1 MTLVNDY
8 LGPAG
13 GGAWFSDAQWLQA
26 LLRFESGLARAQAD
40 CGLIPEPA
48 AQAIAS
54 ACEQA
59 PLDRDRIAEQA
70 RASGALGLALV
81 KPLQQWLQAHG
92 PQGLPWL
99 HWGATTQDA
108 VDTASALLTQQA
120 LQALLA
126 ELQALVDALLNL
138 AARHAATPMLA
149 RSLLQPAQITSFG
162 LKCAQS
168 AAALQRSIDQLSQ
181 LAPRALCVQLGGAV
195 GNGATLGTHRLA
207 VEQALAQH
215 LGLEACGH
223 SWHTQRDSWMR
234 LAMEVAVCC
243 GSLSKLARDWSLMSQ
258 YEVAEISEAARG
270 STSSTMPHKRNPV
283 HCMQA
288 VAQTQ
293 AVPPLAALLLGCMAQ
308 AHERALGEWQAE
320 VAHWPEL
327 WRHAHGAAA
336 ALRQAAQTLQVHP
349 QRMLA
354 HVAGLRGLVFS
365 EACVHALAPFT
376 GKHEALAAVEQ
387 LAPLA
392 LEQQRELQELLM
404 QWAASRTA
412 PELPPEQLPALR
424 RALSQAC
431 DPQQAVQASQR
442 ECLALLASRSP
453 TPMEESPAH
462 AEQDQPCL

>member
-1 MTLVNDY
+1 
-8 LGPAG
+8 
-13 GGAWFSDAQWLQA
+13 
-26 LLRFESGLARAQAD
+26 
-40 CGLIPEPA
+40 
-48 AQAIAS
+48 
-54 ACEQA
+54 
-59 PLDRDRIAEQA
+59 
-70 RASGALGLALV
+70 
-81 KPLQQWLQAHG
+81 
-92 PQGLPWL
+92 
-99 HWGATTQDA
+99 
-108 VDTASALLTQQA
+108 
-120 LQALLA
+120 
-126 ELQALVDALLNL
+126 
-138 AARHAATPMLA
+138 
-149 RSLLQPAQITSFG
+149 
-162 LKCAQS
+162 
-168 AAALQRSIDQLSQ
+168 
-181 LAPRALCVQLGGAV
+181 
-195 GNGATLGTHRLA
+195 

-223 SWHTQRDSWMR
+223 SWHTQRDDWMR

-258 YEVAEISEAARG
+258 YEVAEISEAAR
-270 STSSTMPHKRNPV
+270 STSSAMPHKRNPV

-320 VAHWPEL
+320 VAHWPDL

-387 LAPLA
+387 LAPWRWSSSA
-392 LEQQRELQELLM
+392 TCRSCSCNGPP
-404 QWAASRTA
+404 AA
-412 PELPPEQLPALR
+412 PLPSSPEQLAALR

-453 TPMEESPAH
+453 TPWKKAPSMQNKPPSLKPPTACS
-462 AEQDQPCL
+462 AAWPIAAACSAMPGWSGPWRTRMCSMWSSSA

>member
-13 GGAWFSDAQWLQA
+13 GGAWFSDAQWLQE

-270 STSSTMPHKRNPV
+270 STSSTLPHKRNPV
-283 HCMQA
+283 H
-288 VAQTQ
+288 
-293 AVPPLAALLLGCMAQ
+293 
-308 AHERALGEWQAE
+308 
-320 VAHWPEL
+320 
-327 WRHAHGAAA
+327 
-336 ALRQAAQTLQVHP
+336 
-349 QRMLA
+349 
-354 HVAGLRGLVFS
+354 
-365 EACVHALAPFT
+365 
-376 GKHEALAAVEQ
+376 
-387 LAPLA
+387 
-392 LEQQRELQELLM
+392 
-404 QWAASRTA
+404 
-412 PELPPEQLPALR
+412 
-424 RALSQAC
+424 
-431 DPQQAVQASQR
+431 
-442 ECLALLASRSP
+442 
-453 TPMEESPAH
+453 
-462 AEQDQPCL
+462 

>member
-1 MTLVNDY
+1 
-8 LGPAG
+8 
-13 GGAWFSDAQWLQA
+13 
-26 LLRFESGLARAQAD
+26 
-40 CGLIPEPA
+40 
-48 AQAIAS
+48 
-54 ACEQA
+54 
-59 PLDRDRIAEQA
+59 
-70 RASGALGLALV
+70 
-81 KPLQQWLQAHG
+81 
-92 PQGLPWL
+92 
-99 HWGATTQDA
+99 
-108 VDTASALLTQQA
+108 
-120 LQALLA
+120 
-126 ELQALVDALLNL
+126 
-138 AARHAATPMLA
+138 
-149 RSLLQPAQITSFG
+149 
-162 LKCAQS
+162 
-168 AAALQRSIDQLSQ
+168 
-181 LAPRALCVQLGGAV
+181 LCVQLGGAV

-270 STSSTMPHKRNPV
+270 STSSAMPHKRNPV

-424 RALSQAC
+424 RRPAL
-431 DPQQAVQASQR
+431 
-442 ECLALLASRSP
+442 
-453 TPMEESPAH
+453 PAPGAH
-462 AEQDQPCL
+462 